1 MYKNLTV
8 ETILEYGKQIAQV
21 PQYLPDD
28 RDLSKVP
35 RQWLINVIYSIVGDD
50 FRKWVSVE
58 VKNRNDQLADN
69 QNLMIELD
77 PEIAAAF
84 GSSLNISS
92 KFIVSQTI
100 YNYR

>member
-1 MYKNLTV
+1 M
-8 ETILEYGKQIAQV
+8 
-21 PQYLPDD
+21 PDD

-92 KFIVSQTI
+92 KFTSDQVQIAHL
-100 YNYR
+100 Y

>member
-1 MYKNLTV
+1 M
-8 ETILEYGKQIAQV
+8 
-21 PQYLPDD
+21 PDD